1 MNEVTLQETEDGELF
16 FQLPDDM
23 IERLGWT
30 EGCELEFSICE
41 EIEKP
46 VEEAVEGGYEV
57 GALSGSLSLLL

>member
-41 EIEKP
+41 DNGFMIRKLVAQSE
-46 VEEAVEGGYEV
+46 
-57 GALSGSLSLLL
+57 

>member
-1 MNEVTLQETEDGELF
+1 MNEVTLQETEEGELF

-41 EIEKP
+41 DNAFMIRKLVAQSESEN
-46 VEEAVEGGYEV
+46 
-57 GALSGSLSLLL
+57 